1 MPIDWKH
8 VVDYS
13 SPLSVWRRTDDSRKI
28 ALNPPRTS
36 WQEQKVR
43 VLKVKLTFCAINILF
58 LRKKVKVVEMFVHEN
73 YTAIGSKANDIALLL
88 LGSKHFKLL
97 TVTTLMLYPEE
108 RVDLSKF
115 TPVCLPS
122 DTISLTGNKG
132 HIYGEESLFLKSRT
146 Q

>member
-1 MPIDWKH
+1 M
-8 VVDYS
+8 
-13 SPLSVWRRTDDSRKI
+13 
-28 ALNPPRTS
+28 
-36 WQEQKVR
+36 
-43 VLKVKLTFCAINILF
+43 KLTFCSNIVLF
-58 LRKKVKVVEMFVHEN
+58 PRKKVKVVEMFVHEN

-88 LGSKHFKLL
+88 LGSKHCKSF
-97 TVTTLMLYPEE
+97 TFTTSMLSPEE

>member
-1 MPIDWKH
+1 M
-8 VVDYS
+8 
-13 SPLSVWRRTDDSRKI
+13 
-28 ALNPPRTS
+28 
-36 WQEQKVR
+36 
-43 VLKVKLTFCAINILF
+43 KLTFCAINILF

-88 LGSKHFKLL
+88 LGSKYLKSL
-97 TVTTLMLYPEE
+97 TVTTSMLSPEE

-122 DTISLTGNKG
+122 DTISLTGNDG

-146 Q
+146 HYIVGIGVAGPVTKN

>member
-1 MPIDWKH
+1 
-8 VVDYS
+8 
-13 SPLSVWRRTDDSRKI
+13 
-28 ALNPPRTS
+28 
-36 WQEQKVR
+36 
-43 VLKVKLTFCAINILF
+43 
-58 LRKKVKVVEMFVHEN
+58 MFVHEN

-88 LGSKHFKLL
+88 LGSKYLKSL
-97 TVTTLMLYPEE
+97 TVTTSMLSPEE

-122 DTISLTGNKG
+122 GTISLTGKDG